1 MSDEHV
7 RNAIA
12 ALSRWRTRVKR
23 QEGQLAM
30 KRQLDDA
37 IQRFRRILR
46 QRQKASAAPSKS
58 IKVKFG
64 RAP

>member
-12 ALSRWRTRVKR
+12 ALSRWRAGLKRKGEKGETKR
-23 QEGQLAM
+23 QV
-30 KRQLDDA
+30 DDA

-46 QRQKASAAPSKS
+46 QREKASEKPRRM
-58 IKVKFG
+58 G
-64 RAP
+64 RLRRNT